1 MTEQMWQTAPF
12 PVELKAIVE
21 TTVYLDWSFTLDFY
35 EREVGGEGLTLRIR
49 FQAPDHCDPNG
60 AVVFLIHD
68 FEVPA
73 RVLDA
78 ESWQRWVFDCIMLAL
93 RHEAMED
100 FRVGGK
106 QVFFPE
112 HKSTSDMYETK
123 HVVHRRSIG
132 GGVPEFCPGWQDPR
146 CKGECTLEGLGSG
159 PSPEG
164 YRIKDPDC
172 FR

>member
-1 MTEQMWQTAPF
+1 MTTDQMWQTAPY
-12 PVELKAIVE
+12 PTVLKDIVDKVTYE
-21 TTVYLDWSFTLDFY
+21 DWSFTLDYY

-49 FQAPDHCDPNG
+49 FQAEDHATPDV
-60 AVVFLIHD
+60 VVFLIHD

-78 ESWQRWVFDCIMLAL
+78 PSWARWVFDCIMLAL

-100 FRVGGK
+100 FKVDG
-106 QVFFPE
+106 QPVFFPE

-132 GGVPEFCPGWQDPR
+132 
-146 CKGECTLEGLGSG
+146 
-159 PSPEG
+159 
-164 YRIKDPDC
+164 
-172 FR
+172 

>member
-1 MTEQMWQTAPF
+1 MTDLVNPEMWQRAPY
-12 PVELKAIVE
+12 PVVLQNIVNN
-21 TTVYLDWSFTLDFY
+21 VHYLDWSFTLAFY

-73 RVLDA
+73 RVLDT
-78 ESWQRWVFDCIMLAL
+78 ESWQRWVFDCIMLCH

-100 FRVGGK
+100 FRVGNH

-132 GGVPEFCPGWQDPR
+132 GEIPEYCPEADDPR
-146 CKGECTLEGLGSG
+146 CKGICTPWTS
-159 PSPEG
+159 SPGRSSIRTASDE
-164 YRIKDPDC
+164 
-172 FR
+172 

>member
-12 PVELKAIVE
+12 PTALADAVEN
-21 TTVYLDWSFTLDFY
+21 TTYKNWAFTLDFY

-49 FQAPDHCDPNG
+49 FQAPDNCDPAG
-60 AVVFLIHD
+60 TLVFLIHD

-78 ESWQRWVFDCIMLAL
+78 ESWHRYVFDCIMLVH

-100 FRVGGK
+100 FRVGNR

-112 HKSTSDMYETK
+112 HRSTSDMYETK
-123 HVVHRRSIG
+123 HVVHRR
-132 GGVPEFCPGWQDPR
+132 
-146 CKGECTLEGLGSG
+146 TLGCVDEGNVRDFPAAG
-159 PSPEG
+159 
-164 YRIKDPDC
+164 R
-172 FR
+172 